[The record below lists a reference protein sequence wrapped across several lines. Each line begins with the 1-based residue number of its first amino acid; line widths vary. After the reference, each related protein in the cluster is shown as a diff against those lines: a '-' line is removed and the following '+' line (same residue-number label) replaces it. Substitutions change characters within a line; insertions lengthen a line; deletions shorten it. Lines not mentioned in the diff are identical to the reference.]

1 MLLCRVKEPEEAT
14 LCPTLCSPHS
24 HVWQLYLQVI
34 VEELPHTTEAA
45 TGQLVLLQPE
55 QSIVHMILTDVNVRT
70 GLSKGPVYK
79 CCQPVNK
86 A

>member
-24 HVWQLYLQVI
+24 YVWQLYLQVI

-55 QSIVHMILTDVNVRT
+55 QSIVRVILTDVNVRT
-70 GLSKGPVYK
+70 GLSKGPGYK
-79 CCQPVNK
+79 RCQPVNK